1 MATKKR
7 TKKKTARSSRP
18 KAAKRARPAKRA
30 ARVAKRVKPIPDG
43 YRVVTPA
50 FRTAGCARAID
61 FLKTA
66 LGARVRDRYDAPDG
80 TVMHAE
86 VQIGD
91 SIVMCGEAG
100 PPGPFGPFP
109 LFAMIYVKDV
119 DRVFRKA
126 VAGGAVVVRELKD
139 QFYGD
144 RNGTVRDAWGNEWT
158 ISTHKEDVSHRENLR
173 RMTQMA
179 GS

>member
-1 MATKKR
+1 MATKKKAAR
-7 TKKKTARSSRP
+7 PKRPTRAPKQTKK
-18 KAAKRARPAKRA
+18 PAK
-30 ARVAKRVKPIPDG
+30 KVKPIPDG
-43 YRVVTPA
+43 YHVVTAA

-61 FLKTA
+61 FLKQA

-86 VQIGD
+86 LQIGD
-91 SIVMCGEAG
+91 SVVMCGDAG
-100 PPGPFGPFP
+100 TPGPFGPFP

-119 DRVFRKA
+119 DRVFKKA
-126 VAGGAVVVRELKD
+126 VDAGAVVVRPVQD

-144 RNGTVRDAWGNEWT
+144 RNGTVRDTWGNEWT
-158 ISTHKEDVSHRENLR
+158 ISTHKEDVSHKENLR
-173 RMTQMA
+173 RMAKMPSG